1 LRFSE
6 ISEQPIK
13 PAFVV
18 NGYPH
23 GFFEFTFPISGIET
37 FLYASIAAFMRYRQY
52 SEPENK
58 NLPRHDAAFMISF
71 RKDEN

>member
-1 LRFSE
+1 M
-6 ISEQPIK
+6 
-13 PAFVV
+13 
-18 NGYPH
+18 
-23 GFFEFTFPISGIET
+23 GFLKFTFLLSGIET

-58 NLPRHDAAFMISF
+58 NLPRHDAALMISF